1 MRVKSRRILL
11 YEYNKHLVPFLF
23 TFSDTHI
30 LTAPFLFRAQIL
42 MTCGAKTTT
51 RNHAG
56 RLASE
61 EARARG
67 RTEVAAAIMT
77 FKTDVVVVRTRLDN
91 LMNRTDADY
100 RKHRQRVHIQR
111 GGPASGGG
119 IDGGAVV
126 STAGGAGTGAGGGS
140 IVSGEGGDTFAP
152 SGTDAVPTSRQPS
165 AASGAPLRL
174 PPIQPRGAPL
184 ALPGGVAAERQ
195 ENTAALRTGAQGEN
209 VGSPRISTAAVPPST
224 TDPPLTLPVVS
235 ENATPAERAKAQAAS
250 EARERE
256 VYERRMST
264 IVAAA
269 DPWNLAPHTKPRPN
283 KLAAMSFYKKPNN
296 ASSGAK

>member
-1 MRVKSRRILL
+1 MTRSV
-11 YEYNKHLVPFLF
+11 
-23 TFSDTHI
+23 
-30 LTAPFLFRAQIL
+30 QIL

-100 RKHRQRVHIQR
+100 RKHRQRMHIHGR
-111 GGPASGGG
+111 GGASGGG
-119 IDGGAVV
+119 VIGDGAVV
-126 STAGGAGTGAGGGS
+126 STVGGAGTGAGGGS
-140 IVSGEGGDTFAP
+140 SGEGGDTFAP
-152 SGTDAVPTSRQPS
+152 AGTDAVPTSRRPS
-165 AASGAPLRL
+165 GASGAPLRL

-184 ALPGGVAAERQ
+184 ALPGGVAGSGEG
-195 ENTAALRTGAQGEN
+195 NTTTVPAGAPGEN
-209 VGSPRISTAAVPPST
+209 VGSPRISAAVALST

-283 KLAAMSFYKKPNN
+283 KLAAMSFYMKPKS

>member
-1 MRVKSRRILL
+1 
-11 YEYNKHLVPFLF
+11 
-23 TFSDTHI
+23 
-30 LTAPFLFRAQIL
+30 
-42 MTCGAKTTT
+42 MTCGAKTTI

-111 GGPASGGG
+111 GGATGGG
-119 IDGGAVV
+119 VTGDSAVV
-126 STAGGAGTGAGGGS
+126 STAGGAGTGAGGGP

-152 SGTDAVPTSRQPS
+152 AGTDAVPTSRRPS
-165 AASGAPLRL
+165 GASGAPLRL

-195 ENTAALRTGAQGEN
+195 ENTAALQTGTQGEN
-209 VGSPRISTAAVPPST
+209 VGSPRISAAVPLGTP
-224 TDPPLTLPVVS
+224 DPALKLPAVS

-256 VYERRMST
+256 TYERRMST

-283 KLAAMSFYKKPNN
+283 KLAAMSFYKKPKS
-296 ASSGAK
+296 ASSGAR